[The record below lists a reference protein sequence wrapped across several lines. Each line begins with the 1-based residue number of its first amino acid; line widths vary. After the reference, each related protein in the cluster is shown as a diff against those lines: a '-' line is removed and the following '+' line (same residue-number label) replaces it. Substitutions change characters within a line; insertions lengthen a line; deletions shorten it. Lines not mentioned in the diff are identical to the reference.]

1 MLASLSLF
9 AHAAQVGLTRYGFFG
24 LRGFG
29 GVILGLVVLLIVC
42 AVLWQI
48 FTLLAAKFGVD
59 ATGVQ
64 IIRLL
69 LTLLIVLWFLQ
80 MIFGIFG

>member
-1 MLASLSLF
+1 MLASLALF
-9 AHAAQVGLTRYGFFG
+9 AQVGLTRYGFFG

-29 GVILGLVVLLIVC
+29 GVILGLIVLLIVC

-48 FTLLAAKFGVD
+48 FTLLASKFGVD
-59 ATGVQ
+59 ATWVQ

-69 LTLLIVLWFLQ
+69 LTLLIVLWFMQL
-80 MIFGIFG
+80 IFGIFG